1 MQAGAK
7 ASNTTTKLVLNYLNI
22 PLFLKVKI
30 GPVFGLVG
38 SGVNFKLSESGDAG
52 STEKAS
58 GVDVPLF
65 LGAGVKIF
73 FLKLKP
79 AMPGDW
85 LIYIIAAASKTNT
98 CRWVQLFLFKH

>member
-7 ASNTTTKLVLNYLNI
+7 ANDTTTKLVLNYLNI

-73 FLKLKP
+73 FLTIEARYAWGLVNLYNSGGIKNQYLQV
-79 AMPGDW
+79 G
-85 LIYIIAAASKTNT
+85 AAVS
-98 CRWVQLFLFKH
+98 F